1 MIIEANSGKYPLQ
14 FPLVAVYPKEGT
26 FWSDHPAGIVER
38 EWVTPEHREAAR
50 AYLQYL
56 LQRPQQ
62 ERAMAFGFRPAS
74 PEIPLS
80 EPIDAAH
87 GVNPKEP
94 QTTLEVPSADVING
108 IVQLWHRNKKH
119 ADVAL
124 VIDVSGSMRDE
135 QKLKYARE
143 GAKQFVAMMK
153 DEDTLSLM
161 AFNNLFSW
169 AQKSVLLKTGR
180 DRVNEELDSLLADGG
195 TALYDAVDAAYQ
207 YVSSRTSPDRISA
220 VVVLTDGED
229 TDSKMQLPELLQRIR
244 LDSEKR
250 PIRVFTIGYGKDAQK
265 SVLQAIADAT
275 QARFFSGT
283 QKNIET
289 VFKDISTFF

>member
-1 MIIEANSGKYPLQ
+1 M
-14 FPLVAVYPKEGT
+14 
-26 FWSDHPAGIVER
+26 
-38 EWVTPEHREAAR
+38 
-50 AYLQYL
+50 AY
-56 LQRPQQ
+56 
-62 ERAMAFGFRPAS
+62 GFRPAS

-94 QTTLEVPSADVING
+94 QTTLEVPSAEVIDG

-124 VIDVSGSMRDE
+124 VIDVSGSMKDE
-135 QKLKYARE
+135 QKLRYARE
-143 GAKQFVAMMK
+143 GAKQFVSMMK
-153 DEDTLSLM
+153 DEDTISLM
-161 AFNNLFSW
+161 AFNNLYSW
-169 AQKSVLLKTGR
+169 AQKNVLLKTGR
-180 DRVNEELDSLLADGG
+180 ARVNEQLDSLLADGG
-195 TALYDAVDAAYQ
+195 TALYDAVDSAYQ
-207 YVSSRTSPDRISA
+207 YVSTRTSPDRISA

-229 TDSKMQLPELLQRIR
+229 TDSKMKLPELLRRIR

-250 PIRVFTIGYGKDAQK
+250 PIRVFTIGYGRDAQT
-265 SVLQAIADAT
+265 SVLQSIADAT

-283 QKNIET
+283 QKNIEA

>member
-1 MIIEANSGKYPLQ
+1 
-14 FPLVAVYPKEGT
+14 
-26 FWSDHPAGIVER
+26 
-38 EWVTPEHREAAR
+38 
-50 AYLQYL
+50 
-56 LQRPQQ
+56 
-62 ERAMAFGFRPAS
+62 
-74 PEIPLS
+74 
-80 EPIDAAH
+80 
-87 GVNPKEP
+87 
-94 QTTLEVPSADVING
+94 
-108 IVQLWHRNKKH
+108 
-119 ADVAL
+119 
-124 VIDVSGSMRDE
+124 MRDE

-180 DRVNEELDSLLADGG
+180 DRVNEQLDSLLADGG